1 MARPAT
7 AKSRKLT
14 AEVLIALGP
23 ERLAQLILGQAET
36 DPLFARAARMALAAK
51 DDVASLAHEIDKR
64 LKTIRRSRGL
74 IDWEKVRPLARELDQ
89 LRQSIF
95 GPLAEQSPPL
105 AIEQMR
111 LFLSLAEPVFER
123 AGDSNGA
130 LGEIFRQAGEDLGT
144 LWVRAGPRDPATLA
158 ADILSLIEADGY
170 GVFDSLPD
178 AASPALGS
186 EGRAAMRRLL
196 TERQIALSGDERR
209 RYDYRVNWLL
219 PRLADLDDDVDAFIA
234 TVDATRR
241 NAIHNAQVA
250 ERLIAQGR
258 AEEALQWIDTPTD
271 RGHQD
276 RALADLR
283 LAALMTLGRA
293 EQAQTQRRHIFERWL
308 DAEML
313 RGWLKALPAFEE
325 FEAERDALDLV
336 AGHADAGLALDFL
349 IRWPDLK
356 RAAALVAQRLDA
368 CGWTPLRSRAAR
380 RRSARRKPYFCRNIA
395 ISAHGHRGSRSG
407 ELEIL
412 SVCRAGLSGRRRSG
426 RRGRRRGVAARRLG
440 RGIAPP
446 AWPQGRFLEP
456 CGRRAVGSMI
466 DAHGTERPAC

>member
-51 DDVASLAHEIDKR
+51 EDVASLAHEIDKR

-74 IDWEKVRPLARELDQ
+74 IDWDKVRPLARELDQ
-89 LRQSIF
+89 FRQSIF
-95 GPLAEQSPPL
+95 GPLADQSPPL

-111 LFLSLAEPVFER
+111 LLLSLAEPVFER
-123 AGDSNGA
+123 ADDSNGA
-130 LGEIFRQAGEDLGT
+130 LGEIFRQAGEDLGA

-158 ADILSLIEADGY
+158 ADILSLIETDGY
-170 GVFDSLPD
+170 GVFDNLPD
-178 AASPALGS
+178 AASPALGK

-209 RYDYRVNWLL
+209 RYDYKVNWLL

-250 ERLIAQGR
+250 ERLIAHGR

-276 RALADLR
+276 RMLADLR
-283 LAALMTLGRA
+283 LAALMKLGRTA
-293 EQAQTQRRHIFERWL
+293 DAQTQRRLIFERWL

-313 RGWLKALPAFEE
+313 RGWLKALPAFED

-336 AGHADAGLALDFL
+336 AGHADAGLALDLL

-356 RAAALVAQRLDA
+356 RAAALVTQRLDA
-368 CGWTPLRSRAAR
+368 FDGRRYDVLRPAAEALAGSHASAATLLYRRMVTAVLDRANSKYYPYAAR
-380 RRSARRKPYFCRNIA
+380 DFQAAAGAGGSEISPHADWVKALRRQHGRKVGFW
-395 ISAHGHRGSRSG
+395 SLVG
-407 ELEIL
+407 E
-412 SVCRAGLSGRRRSG
+412 GRPG
-426 RRGRRRGVAARRLG
+426 R
-440 RGIAPP
+440 
-446 AWPQGRFLEP
+446 
-456 CGRRAVGSMI
+456 
-466 DAHGTERPAC
+466 